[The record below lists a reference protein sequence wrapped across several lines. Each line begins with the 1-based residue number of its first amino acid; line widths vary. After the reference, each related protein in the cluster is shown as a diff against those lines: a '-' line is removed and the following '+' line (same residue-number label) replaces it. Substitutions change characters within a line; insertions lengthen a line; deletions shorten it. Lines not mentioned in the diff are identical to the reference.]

1 MYQEFYRNSQ
11 YLDLPLFALLL
22 FMAVFVGTVFWLF
35 VVQRK
40 NKVRFE
46 RLAAMPLEEETEVS
60 HDA

>member
-1 MYQEFYRNSQ
+1 MYQEFYRGSQ

-22 FMAVFVGTVFWLF
+22 FMAVFVGTAIWLF

-40 NKVRFE
+40 SPRFD
-46 RLAAMPLEEETEVS
+46 RLSALPLEDETEVS

>member
-22 FMAVFVGTVFWLF
+22 FLTVFVATVLWLF

-40 NKVRFE
+40 SKRFE
-46 RLAAMPLEEETEVS
+46 RISALPLEEETEVI